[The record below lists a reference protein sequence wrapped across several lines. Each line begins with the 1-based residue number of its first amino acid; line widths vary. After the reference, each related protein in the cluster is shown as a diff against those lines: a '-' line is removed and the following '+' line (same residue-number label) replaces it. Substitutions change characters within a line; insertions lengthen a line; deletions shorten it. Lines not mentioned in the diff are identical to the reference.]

1 MSNTKKTTT
10 TKKGLTLHL
19 ENAVDVKE
27 LKEYSKRVKEINEG
41 INNKTLRGNDFLGWS
56 DYPKTYNKAEVE
68 QIIQDAKYVRENY
81 DVLVVCG
88 IGGSYLGARAVIEA
102 LTGIKKRDGVEIIF
116 FGNTFSPNY
125 AYQVLDYIKDKRFAI
140 NVISKS
146 GTTTETSVAFR
157 LVKGMLEQQVGKKAA
172 RKAIFATTD
181 KEKGALKE
189 EATKEGYRTYVLPD
203 DVGGRYSVFTAVGL
217 FPMAVA
223 GINIKTFLT
232 GARKAMKD
240 TNNGDLKTNPCYQ
253 YACTRDYMLN
263 HGKSVEMFV
272 SYELQYT
279 QIAEWLKQLFGE
291 SEGKEKKGLFPASGT
306 FSTDLHSLGQFIQEG
321 TPLLFETIIY
331 VNKPK
336 DDVIIPKERHDLDG
350 LNYLKGQRLSYVNRK
365 AFEGTLEAHTSGGVP
380 CVVIELEKL
389 DAYNMGYLLYFF
401 MRAVA
406 MSAYL
411 LDVNPFDQPG
421 VEIYKKN
428 MFHLLGKK
436 GY

>member
-1 MSNTKKTTT
+1 MKQ
-10 TKKGLTLHL
+10 KGLELHL
-19 ENAVDVKE
+19 EHAVKE
-27 LKEYSKRVKEINEG
+27 GDLKGYSERVKEINEG
-41 INNKTLRGNDFLGWS
+41 INNRTLRGNDFLGWAK
-56 DYPKTYNKAEVE
+56 YPETYDKAEVE
-68 QIIQDAKYVRENY
+68 QIIKDAAFVRANY
-81 DVLVVCG
+81 EVLVVCG
-88 IGGSYLGARAVIEA
+88 IGGSYLGARACIEA
-102 LTGIKKRDGVEIIF
+102 LNGLKHEGGVEIIF

-125 AYQVLDYIKDKRFAI
+125 SAQVLNYLKGKKFAI

-146 GTTTETSVAFR
+146 GTTTETSIAFR
-157 LVKGMLEQQVGKKAA
+157 LVKELLESQVGKEEA

-181 KEKGALKE
+181 KEKGALKALSIE
-189 EATKEGYRTYVLPD
+189 EGYQTYVLPD

-223 GINIKTFLT
+223 GIDIKEFLA
-232 GARKAMKD
+232 GAAHAMKD
-240 TNNGDLKTNPCYQ
+240 TDNGNLEENPCYQ
-253 YACTRDYMLN
+253 YACTRDYMYHHN
-263 HGKSVEMFV
+263 KSVEMFV

-306 FSTDLHSLGQFIQEG
+306 FTTDLHSLGQFIQEG

-331 VNKPK
+331 VNE
-336 DDVIIPKERHDLDG
+336 PKEDVVIPGDNEDLDG
-350 LNYLKGQRLSYVNRK
+350 LNYLEGKKLSYVNRK
-365 AFEGTLEAHTSGGVP
+365 AFEGTLEAHTAGGVP
-380 CVVIELEKL
+380 CVVIELAKL
-389 DAYNMGYLLYFF
+389 DTYNMGYLLYFF